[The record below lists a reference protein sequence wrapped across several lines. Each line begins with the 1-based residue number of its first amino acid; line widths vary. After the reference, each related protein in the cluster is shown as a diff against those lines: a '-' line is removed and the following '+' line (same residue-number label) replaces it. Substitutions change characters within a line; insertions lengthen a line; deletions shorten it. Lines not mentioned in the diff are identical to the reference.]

1 MRESH
6 FEKGAHMTK
15 RFVLVAGNIGSGKT
29 TLTGKIGE
37 CLGWKT
43 AYESVVDN
51 PYLPHF
57 YADMKSWSFHLQI
70 YFLGHRAQQ
79 HLEMW
84 EDSQSVIIDRSIYE
98 DAYIFA
104 RALNHMHNLTDLD
117 YQSYLRV
124 FDILVKSLPSP
135 ALLVYLKA
143 PVPVLMERIR
153 KRARNMETG
162 ITADYLSLLDSYYN
176 EWMTTFD
183 ACPVLTLH
191 TDDLDYVHKP
201 DHLELVVQ
209 RIQEKLAGKE
219 DLIF

>member
-1 MRESH
+1 
-6 FEKGAHMTK
+6 
-15 RFVLVAGNIGSGKT
+15 
-29 TLTGKIGE
+29 
-37 CLGWKT
+37 
-43 AYESVVDN
+43 
-51 PYLPHF
+51 
-57 YADMKSWSFHLQI
+57 
-70 YFLGHRAQQ
+70 
-79 HLEMW
+79 
-84 EDSQSVIIDRSIYE
+84 
-98 DAYIFA
+98 
-104 RALNHMHNLTDLD
+104 MHNLTDLD